1 MRTFS
6 EETRMYLTHT
16 WRPTAFLALVLGGI
30 IILSYTFHR
39 TDTKNFIC
47 GVLKKQS
54 EANGMAM
61 DIDISSI
68 EIAGSRSKIWPMKD
82 GTPRHTRMEWA
93 KKDRESKAVLRKL
106 DDLMPSI
113 TFMDINTTTSAKN
126 SKATILNYKGSYCV
140 GEHLMVRLDL
150 YNYLGKR
157 KEYGGDFL
165 RARIFSSS
173 LRAGASGHITDYRN
187 GTYLV
192 NFTLFWEGDVRVSVL
207 LIHPS
212 EGVSAL
218 WAARKKGYD
227 KIVFTG
233 KFLTGTSSVH
243 TECGFNKTTDTEL
256 CEYLDV
262 RDREAFYCEK
272 PNNVPCDA
280 FVSLKSNNK
289 LISYLTALEH
299 SLFSRSNTGD
309 EIPQTFGDIRV
320 IACES
325 MAMTTA
331 SEKCKVGM
339 RSPSP
344 RGFVW
349 QNQWHPVFCSMSA
362 FHTLDRINACLKQKI
377 IYLLGDSTV
386 RQWME
391 YLTKRVNTLKYLKR
405 YAIGKPDRLVA
416 VDMARNIQ
424 INWKKHAHPFVGS
437 SEYTVKDHS
446 YVAWDIDLVAGDRDT
461 AVVISL
467 GQHFRPFPIEL
478 FIRRMI
484 NIRAAIQRLLLRSPD
499 TKVIIKAENTREM
512 SIDQERF
519 GDFHGYAQYLAL
531 KDIFRDLK
539 VGFIDA
545 WDMTVAYGTNLVH
558 PPDHVVGS
566 QIDMFLSYIC

>member
-1 MRTFS
+1 
-6 EETRMYLTHT
+6 MYLTHT
-16 WRPTAFLALVLGGI
+16 WRPTAFLALVLGAI

-39 TDTKNFIC
+39 TDTKAIMLK
-47 GVLKKQS
+47 VLVCVES
-54 EANGMAM
+54 EYQAIYRGGGRSTLLL
-61 DIDISSI
+61 I
-68 EIAGSRSKIWPMKD
+68 RSKIWPMKD

-93 KKDRESKAVLRKL
+93 KKDREIKTLLRKL
-106 DDLMPSI
+106 DDLMPSF

-173 LRAGASGHITDYRN
+173 LRAGASGRITDYRN

-192 NFTLFWEGDVRVSVL
+192 NFTLFWEGDVRVSIL

-218 WAARKKGYD
+218 WAARKKGYN

-233 KFLTGTSSVH
+233 KFLNGTSSVH

-262 RDREAFYCEK
+262 RDQEAFYCEK

-289 LISYLTALEH
+289 PISYLTALEH
-299 SLFSRSNTGD
+299 SLFSSLPGAELRGCNKGLSLLAT
-309 EIPQTFGDIRV
+309 
-320 IACES
+320 
-325 MAMTTA
+325 
-331 SEKCKVGM
+331 CKVGM
-339 RSPSP
+339 TSPSP

-446 YVAWDIDLVAGDRDT
+446 YVAWDIDLVAGGRDT

-499 TKVIIKAENTREM
+499 TKVIIKAENTREID
-512 SIDQERF
+512 IDQERF